1 MGRSKTRQNCPNY
14 PPDGDKSRAWR
25 KNSRKNEEKDSPRS
39 MPNGNIHF
47 CKYVQI
53 SLSETNI
60 WLFLVPG
67 KWKEN
72 VKTGRTSYR
81 NIDKD
86 SRQMAHSVQD
96 LILYLKEERNFTE
109 LSEKRSTL
117 DVQTVMA
124 KVSRNQNWTQG

>member
-1 MGRSKTRQNCPNY
+1 
-14 PPDGDKSRAWR
+14 
-25 KNSRKNEEKDSPRS
+25 

-86 SRQMAHSVQD
+86 SRQMAYSVQD